1 MNRGLVGGPFG
12 SSLVSSD
19 YADDGIPVIRGTNM
33 GCGRYVGG
41 EFAYVSTDKFDRDLS
56 RNVASARDIVFTQ
69 RGTLGQV
76 ALVPESRHNVYV
88 ISQSQMRLRV
98 DPEKASPEFVYY
110 AATSPDF
117 LRQIDDRAIST
128 GVPHTNLGILAELE
142 VPDLPLL
149 EQQAIAEV
157 LGALDDK
164 IAANTRLAATTE
176 QMLRAEIDL
185 RWLNHADRSARLS
198 DFVELNPT
206 TRLPATGDEPA
217 YIDMRKLPEAGW
229 SIAGVERRAAK
240 GGARFKNGDTLLARI
255 TPCLENRKTGY
266 VDVLS
271 DDEVAVGST
280 EFIVLRARDG
290 IAQPISFLLA
300 TESRFREHAIQHM
313 VGTSG
318 RQRVAAND
326 LNDFALPTPDV
337 SWLQDFGTRASA
349 TFAAVQANSTEN
361 RTLAAT
367 RDALLPQLMSG
378 QLRVTD
384 VDRFVDAATAT
395 PLETTDKDR
404 S

>member
-117 LRQIDDRAIST
+117 LRQIHDRAIST

-164 IAANTRLAATTE
+164 IAANTRLAAT
-176 QMLRAEIDL
+176 AETFATTLVATCSKAVPLSGLAELSKAQSNPALFGAKLIDHYSL
-185 RWLNHADRSARLS
+185 PAFDASALPVIEPADQIKSNKFVINQDVVLLS
-198 DFVELNPT
+198 KLNP
-206 TRLPATGDEPA
+206 RFP
-217 YIDMRKLPEAGW
+217 RVW
-229 SIAGVERRAAK
+229 RAGVNPDRVA
-240 GGARFKNGDTLLARI
+240 LA
-255 TPCLENRKTGY
+255 
-266 VDVLS
+266 
-271 DDEVAVGST
+271 ST
-280 EFIVLRARDG
+280 EFLVLNPVGVSREILWA
-290 IAQPISFLLA
+290 ALSQPTFA
-300 TESRFREHAIQHM
+300 TALDAK
-313 VGTSG
+313 VAGTSG
-318 RQRVAAND
+318 SHQRVRPVDALATLVADPRGLDAARTA
-326 LNDFALPTPDV
+326 ALEAALGLA
-337 SWLQDFGTRASA
+337 SKSRA
-349 TFAAVQANSTEN
+349 EN
-361 RTLAAT
+361 RTLAAI
-367 RDALLPQLMSG
+367 RDALLPKLMSG

-384 VDRFVDAATAT
+384 VDRFVDTATAT